1 MTTYNNNGNLFYV
14 YFVWQD
20 RELWRYLTWD
30 YAKESNRG
38 KPIYLTARLYS
49 ITHNSDELIDWVR
62 CDKKPKIGKVKRFMK
77 QILSDKKLQKYRI
90 PYWEWDKLVMENKIC
105 GEWE

>member
-62 CDKKPKIGKVKRFMK
+62 FDKKPKIREIKRFMK
-77 QILSDKKLQKYRI
+77 QILSDKTLQKYKI
-90 PYWEWDKLVMENKIC
+90 PYGEWDKLAMKIKF
-105 GEWE
+105 W